1 MKNKTMN
8 FIDPLRISAVDDGT
22 SMDGIDRLMAVKVD
36 LGVQGYC
43 DNKKKERENQINNFN
58 H

>member
-1 MKNKTMN
+1 MN